1 MGYPCRVYTVI
12 PWFAARRARKSLW
25 QMLQLALTDRPTLL
39 AVLRDKYTS
48 EDKLRP
54 FAPLAERFGGRL
66 HVIVAAEWEQD
77 DREREGEAA
86 LRELGVAPE
95 VRPRLLRDDGRRRF
109 ALLLRQKQAEAAV
122 PYLQQAADKK
132 PKEYRPRF
140 YLAEALLAAGD
151 SSKAEENY
159 KARAHTTLDGR
170 PDPRGEEIAA
180 REDEVAR
187 KIDEL
192 LVRLPPPA
200 PPPTRMLQ
208 PGEHD
213 FSPQGLC
220 RLCGQGRATLVA
232 CAGTK
237 RDEGLRRDR
246 FELIELD

>member
-1 MGYPCRVYTVI
+1 VYTVI

-25 QMLQLALTDRPTLL
+25 QILQPALTDRPTLL

-66 HVIVAAEWEQD
+66 HVILALEWEQE
-77 DREREGEAA
+77 DREREGEVA
-86 LRELGVAPE
+86 LRELAVVPE
-95 VRPRLLRDDGRRRF
+95 ARPRLLRDDGHRRF
-109 ALLLRQKQAEAAV
+109 ALLLRQKQPVAV
-122 PYLQQAADKK
+122 V
-132 PKEYRPRF
+132 EVF
-140 YLAEALLAAGD
+140 F
-151 SSKAEENY
+151 EE
-159 KARAHTTLDGR
+159 RAHTTLDGR

-200 PPPTRMLQ
+200 PPPPRTLQ

-220 RLCGQGRATLVA
+220 RLCGQGRASLLA

-237 RDEGLRRDR
+237 REEGPRRDR

>member
-1 MGYPCRVYTVI
+1 VGYPSRVYTVI

-25 QMLQLALTDRPTLL
+25 QILQPALTDRPTLL

-66 HVIVAAEWEQD
+66 HVIVALEWEQE
-77 DREREGEAA
+77 DRDREGEVA

-95 VRPRLLRDDGRRRF
+95 VRPRLLRDEGHRRF
-109 ALLLRQKQAEAAV
+109 ALLLRQKRPVAV
-122 PYLQQAADKK
+122 V
-132 PKEYRPRF
+132 EVF
-140 YLAEALLAAGD
+140 F
-151 SSKAEENY
+151 EE
-159 KARAHTTLDGR
+159 RAHTTLDGR
-170 PDPRGEEIAA
+170 PDPRGDQIAA
-180 REDEVAR
+180 REEEVAR
-187 KIDEL
+187 KIDEV

-200 PPPTRMLQ
+200 PPPPRTLQ

-220 RLCGQGRATLVA
+220 SLCGQGRATLLA

-237 RDEGLRRDR
+237 REEAPRRDR

>member
-66 HVIVAAEWEQD
+66 HVIVALEWEQD

-109 ALLLRQKQAEAAV
+109 ALLLRQKQPV
-122 PYLQQAADKK
+122 
-132 PKEYRPRF
+132 
-140 YLAEALLAAGD
+140 ALVEIFF
-151 SSKAEENY
+151 EE
-159 KARAHTTLDGR
+159 RAHTTLDGR

-237 RDEGLRRDR
+237 RDEGPRRDR

>member
-1 MGYPCRVYTVI
+1 M
-12 PWFAARRARKSLW
+12 
-25 QMLQLALTDRPTLL
+25 
-39 AVLRDKYTS
+39 
-48 EDKLRP
+48 
-54 FAPLAERFGGRL
+54 
-66 HVIVAAEWEQD
+66 IVAAEWEQD

-109 ALLLRQKQAEAAV
+109 ALLLRQKQPV
-122 PYLQQAADKK
+122 
-132 PKEYRPRF
+132 
-140 YLAEALLAAGD
+140 ALVEVFF
-151 SSKAEENY
+151 EE
-159 KARAHTTLDGR
+159 RAQTTLDGQ
-170 PDPRGEEIAA
+170 PEPRGEEIAA

-237 RDEGLRRDR
+237 RDEGPRRDR

>member
-1 MGYPCRVYTVI
+1 VGYPCRVYTVI

-25 QMLQLALTDRPTLL
+25 QMLQPALTDRPTLL
-39 AVLRDKYTS
+39 AVLRDQYTS

-66 HVIVAAEWEQD
+66 HVIVALEWEQD

-95 VRPRLLRDDGRRRF
+95 VRPRLLHDDGRRRF
-109 ALLLRQKQAEAAV
+109 ALLLRQRQPV
-122 PYLQQAADKK
+122 
-132 PKEYRPRF
+132 
-140 YLAEALLAAGD
+140 ALVEVFF
-151 SSKAEENY
+151 EE
-159 KARAHTTLDGR
+159 RAHTTLDGR

-200 PPPTRMLQ
+200 PPPPRTLQ

-220 RLCGQGRATLVA
+220 RLCGQGRASLVA

-237 RDEGLRRDR
+237 RDEGPRRDR